1 MCNWQKSLVHPS
13 RRRRLQQNPI
23 FPSSCLADECKKER
37 TPPKRVWDQPYA
49 LWMPLFNERQQSF
62 HAKNCCCCGLYVRR
76 QRGAPQ
82 TISLAGQSFWGWPPR
97 GYDEGELLL
106 LPCIAALPEN
116 SHEFEKSWLL
126 FVCVSLFFCSCID
139 KRWTVLNEIC
149 QLRTYYLTIRTDMLV
164 PSSDTSTL
172 LCLPWCSC
180 LKNPATAA
188 PLHECCV
195 IFMQLTEALLKHK
208 RLTHN
213 FWYVILPFCLKILKY
228 NVKGQKYMLRAY
240 IF

>member
-1 MCNWQKSLVHPS
+1 
-13 RRRRLQQNPI
+13 
-23 FPSSCLADECKKER
+23 
-37 TPPKRVWDQPYA
+37 
-49 LWMPLFNERQQSF
+49 MPLFNERQQSF

-76 QRGAPQ
+76 QRVAPQ

-180 LKNPATAA
+180 LKNPAIAA

-208 RLTHN
+208 RLTHVAQFFFIEDFQRQGWLTKKYASRVWLRKGLKSTAWKWHYLFLLYLGMPLSMTGITFTN
-213 FWYVILPFCLKILKY
+213 YPLQPGFQKALPY
-228 NVKGQKYMLRAY
+228 E
-240 IF
+240 